1 MFREISPPGGTH
13 YILYVRRQPW
23 LALKLLPNVIIF
35 PLGKICLCLG
45 SARIPLFLESYQ
57 SALFPFYSALSVL
70 IGIFVSEVEENLLLF
85 LSNTIKALSFW
96 LCGILY
102 LIKKENKGF
111 YFCKD

>member
-13 YILYVRRQPW
+13 YILYARRQPW

-57 SALFPFYSALSVL
+57 SALLPFYSALSVL
-70 IGIFVSEVEENLLLF
+70 IGISVSEVEKIYCFFF
-85 LSNTIKALSFW
+85 LIPLK
-96 LCGILY
+96 LCHF
-102 LIKKENKGF
+102 GF
-111 YFCKD
+111 VGYFI